1 MLRPCLLCL
10 VAGLALTG
18 QDPLTGETRW
28 NAERWKLPSRGETMD
43 LLGLQI
49 HRTWRS
55 GAYAG
60 FGGWGS
66 LRGERGGFITLG
78 LSGGWRWP
86 LSERLGL
93 EAGGW
98 FGGGGV
104 GRASVGGGM
113 MVRGHL
119 GLDWDVKW
127 AKLGAQWSKVRF
139 PNGKIDSTQA
149 SLTAS
154 IPFHGIVGPANR
166 AGTTLAG
173 LSGETSTLGWRGLT
187 FALGAQR
194 YVPAA
199 SARTLD
205 GHADRTAVDLPGLE
219 TRLDMGGRGTFV
231 FLDMSA
237 AARGKADGYMDALL
251 GAGWAWPQ
259 DGAVRLVAKAAGGP
273 AGGGNLDMGGGMAWK
288 GTLGLEAELGAGVF
302 LAADG
307 GYLVAPGGSFK
318 ATVTR
323 LQVGRRFDLVV
334 TGGRKGLATDLVD
347 FSGWSIRG
355 GAQRM
360 RAPQRRGTV
369 APEAI
374 DLISLQVTHDLAGPL
389 FFVGQGNFGMTGQA
403 GGFAVGVLGLGLRS
417 PALLGGGPRLRVHL
431 LAGAAGGGGVDTG
444 GGLLLQP
451 MAGLEQDLGGGWS
464 LQVMAGR
471 SRAPKGILNTAVMDA
486 GLAWRFGL
494 PVKGW
499 KSRPT

>member
-1 MLRPCLLCL
+1 MFRPCLLCL
-10 VAGLALTG
+10 AAGLALNG
-18 QDPLTGETRW
+18 QESLTGETRW
-28 NAERWKLPSRGETMD
+28 NAERWKLPSKGETMD
-43 LLGLQI
+43 MLGLQI

-86 LSERLGL
+86 LGERLGL

-127 AKLGAQWSKVRF
+127 ARIGAQWSKLRF
-139 PNGKIDSTQA
+139 PNGRIDSTQA

-154 IPFHGIVGPANR
+154 IPFRGIVGPADR

-173 LSGETSTLGWRGLT
+173 LSSGASVLGWRGLT

-194 YVPAA
+194 YSPTA

-205 GHADRTAVDLPGLE
+205 GHADRTPVDLPGLE
-219 TRLDMGGRGTFV
+219 TRLEFGGHGGFA
-231 FLDMSA
+231 FLDMAA
-237 AARGKADGYMDALL
+237 AARGKADGYMDTLL
-251 GAGWAWPQ
+251 GAGWAWPG
-259 DGAVRLVAKAAGGP
+259 DGRVRLVAKLAGGP
-273 AGGGNLDMGGGMAWK
+273 AGGGNLDVGGGMAWK
-288 GTLGLEAELGAGVF
+288 GTLGLEADLGAGVF

-307 GYLVAPGGSFK
+307 GYLATPGGSFR

-323 LQVGRRFDLVV
+323 LQVGRRFEMAVV
-334 TGGRKGLATDLVD
+334 GGRKGLASDPVSY
-347 FSGWSIRG
+347 SGWSFRG
-355 GAQRM
+355 GLQRM
-360 RAPQRRGTV
+360 RAPQRRGG
-369 APEAI
+369 AAAEAI
-374 DLISLQVTHDLAGPL
+374 DLISLQATHDLAGPL
-389 FFVGQGNFGMTGQA
+389 FFVGQGNFGMTGHA
-403 GGFAVGVLGLGLRS
+403 GGFAVGVMGLGMRT
-417 PALLGGGPRLRVHL
+417 PALLGSGPRLRVHA

-444 GGLLLQP
+444 GGLFIQP

-464 LQVMAGR
+464 LQVLAGR
-471 SRAPKGILNTAVMDA
+471 SRAPKGGLNTGIVDA

-494 PVKGW
+494 PVRG
-499 KSRPT
+499 R

>member
-1 MLRPCLLCL
+1 MFRSCLLSL
-10 VAGLALTG
+10 AAGLVLIG
-18 QDPLTGETRW
+18 QDPLMGETRW
-28 NAERWKLPSRGETMD
+28 NAEQWKLPSRGETMD

-49 HRTWRS
+49 HRTWQA

-86 LSERLGL
+86 LGERLGL
-93 EAGGW
+93 EVGGW

-127 AKLGAQWSKVRF
+127 ARIGAQWSKVRF
-139 PNGKIDSTQA
+139 PNGKIDSNQA

-154 IPFHGIVGPANR
+154 IPFRGILGPTAGV
-166 AGTTLAG
+166 GTTLAG
-173 LSGETSTLGWRGLT
+173 LSGGRAEFGWRGLT
-187 FALGAQR
+187 FALGVQR
-194 YVPAA
+194 YAPAA
-199 SARTLD
+199 TARTLD
-205 GHADRTAVDLPGLE
+205 GHTDRIPVDLPGLE
-219 TRLDMGGRGTFV
+219 TRLEIGGHGGFLV
-231 FLDMSA
+231 LDMAA

-251 GAGWAWPQ
+251 GVGWAWPQ
-259 DGAVRLVAKAAGGP
+259 DGTVRLVAKLAGGP
-273 AGGGNLDMGGGMAWK
+273 AGGGNLDVGGGMAWK
-288 GTLGLEAELGAGVF
+288 GTLGFETDLGAGAF

-307 GYLVAPGGSFK
+307 GYLAAPGGSFK
-318 ATVTR
+318 AAVTR
-323 LQVGRRFDLVV
+323 IQVGRRFDLAVA
-334 TGGRKGLATDLVD
+334 GGRKGSAGDPVD
-347 FSGWSIRG
+347 FSGWSFRG

-360 RAPQRRGTV
+360 RAPQRRGTA

-374 DLISLQVTHDLAGPL
+374 DLISLQVTHNLAGPL

-403 GGFAVGVLGLGLRS
+403 GGFAVGAMGLGLRT
-417 PALLGGGPRLRVHL
+417 PALLGGGPKLRVHA

-444 GGLLLQP
+444 GGLILQP

-471 SRAPKGILNTAVMDA
+471 ARAPKGTLDTGIVDA

-494 PVKGW
+494 PVRRTVSG
-499 KSRPT
+499 R